1 MTAREAGS
9 LRRIFGIPLMLGIL
23 SLVGLVAALLGDGI
37 WDAVSW
43 IALGTPLAVSAWAV
57 MRNGS

>member
-9 LRRIFGIPLMLGIL
+9 LRRIFGIPLVLGVL
-23 SLVGLVAALLGDGI
+23 SLVGLVAALLGDGV

-43 IALGTPLAVSAWAV
+43 VALGTPLVVSVWAV
-57 MRNGS
+57 MRDNR